1 MLNMNFLKQF
11 LKFAVVGA
19 INTGVDFL
27 ILNIEML
34 ITGITS
40 GPLMFVQNILS
51 FSIATTNSYFLNKHW
66 TFKDKSKNKE
76 GFKFAQFLVISVIGA
91 LINSAIV
98 FSATTFIDPIFG
110 LSPTLWANLAKLLAT
125 GISLIWNFLGYK
137 FVVFKK

>member
-1 MLNMNFLKQF
+1 MNFIKQF
-11 LKFAVVGA
+11 LKFVIVGV
-19 INTGVDFL
+19 INTGIDFL

-40 GPLMFVQNILS
+40 GPMMFLLNILS

-66 TFKDKSKNKE
+66 TFEDKSKTKE
-76 GFKFAQFLVISVIGA
+76 GFKFAQFLTVSVVGA

-98 FSATTFIDPIFG
+98 YLGTTFIEPMFG
-110 LSPTLWANLAKLLAT
+110 LSPNLWANLIKLLAT

-137 FVVFKK
+137 FIVFKK